1 MSQEIK
7 IEASGIITDEDE
19 EDLQQDHQDEECSKQ
34 VNYDESI
41 QNEETKIE
49 TNDDNQNKMQDES
62 SQMNKHNFT
71 SISKQIEDSD
81 DINFHE
87 ESYNKEQILQN
98 DEQYEEIEQQNLAIN
113 EEQNAKRNQIFSKEQ
128 MNRQLSNAII
138 EASSNSSQF
147 TIQFSKTDEV
157 KAKQSCSQDEYEVC
171 DSNQQNN
178 QLDSQNNQQSE
189 SEKKN
194 EDRSQKEKGQEVKQE
209 DEEEEEEEEK
219 TAEYQMK
226 AFNRYNANNEQNNQ
240 MSEQIQELIYQ
251 NQQDENKD
259 HYQLQIFHKEEF
271 GLQIGQNQ
279 AFDQKSPAQNT
290 EIIQRNQKKGSIMI
304 DHQVEDSMFHIQ
316 NKNNNGDGKSSSTSD
331 NGDEI
336 IQHFNENQIPEH
348 LRMLRNKSNDCEEY
362 NKSGGNF
369 FVSNMLQINQQQN
382 EHPPQSSGG
391 IVIVGGGINSDN
403 YSYNSPEIVNAANE
417 KKSST
422 PDIIEMNFT
431 SSNQTNSFGFSKLS
445 VEKISSQNDHNQ
457 NSNTHNNNN
466 NNNNNNQLS
475 QLNANGMLSI
485 DSKQFSGSNSY
496 ELNYSIKMINSS
508 NDPTFIDDSKR
519 NIKQLQSD
527 QEDQQEASE
536 EHNCEIILQQ
546 DQTSEFSKHLFHV
559 RADSFHQKNITHAA
573 SKQFNQTSKDQKETN
588 KKLQKND
595 YYIVNSD
602 NQTEDLQKVE
612 QTDNFS
618 QKRKKSFVKGQEET
632 QKKQSYEKIFQNQ
645 KESKNQQSA
654 NELFSTFFN
663 QSTNAKYE
671 TEHIHFIQT
680 EQQQYTMTGRNNETQ
695 AFANLKSEE
704 SAHHFDKAKDNK
716 TNPDIQ
722 IRSIQLNDNSNFS
735 IDNSQENSKKTNLGQ
750 LQKKNNNQQNK
761 QKKTKISQSQ
771 QEQLAIHDP
780 QQQKLRNQDIPA
792 SADESIDTQNQ
803 NSSVIQSRRALEKVN
818 VFYKIFIIFN
828 CLLFGYIIPQ
838 QSQPQIVTKLFIS
851 IYLIIWVL
859 ASFCIK
865 REVNIDFSIFY
876 RVGLSAANFF
886 ISEEASYF
894 YSNLLNILFFG
905 QFLFSLWSLRALSI
919 RIRSITDV
927 IQSSFKP
934 NLEIFGFLVILI
946 LLFNISFNVFN
957 LTELSPKGI
966 FSFSSIE
973 YFRYYVL
980 TIYTSGS
987 KLESNNFENGYN
999 LSQPQIYFAFACALV
1014 CLFFLKL
1021 VVENLLS
1028 IVQKVSQEQYYE
1040 YVGPHFSLGI
1050 LAVWKDNEIMSNLYN
1065 KKALYS
1071 IIQGISIIVYSVI
1084 QYLATTQN
1092 LKENPAI
1099 HLISSCLRYFNLF
1112 FIIYEI
1118 TIDKLMSSAIS
1129 IFKNILYILVMYNPS
1144 YYRLFAIFI
1153 FYGIC
1158 SHMMYF
1164 TAVSTHLATLLLD
1177 FAVIVFF
1184 NFIIYHSYIDCN
1196 SSKAISPYIPLTQM
1210 FFFFQPMLKGMM
1222 LRYSEIFEIE
1232 EDEEAILSTLG
1243 TQFGQS
1249 NEQVQQAS
1257 EQQNNYE
1264 DDIDLQDDSRNQDRQ
1279 ILSNQSVNPTLDQSI
1294 LRNFIQNQNQASYRN
1309 PDTKSFFLF
1318 SRRNSL
1324 RAACLKLVNSTL
1336 FCQMT
1341 SLFYLLISIKEFFY
1355 FLCSA
1360 FSVNY
1365 HNEFTV
1371 FVSYFEKFVEPSLF
1385 GLIILIN
1392 SISYGLIFDRRS
1404 YLLKSLRN
1412 LIFFGICIT
1421 VYIIQP
1427 FIQSTYFG
1435 FLRVIFL
1442 MYLIP
1447 FGIQRLADIIQA
1459 ISYSKKILLQILFV
1473 FLSIYLIFV
1482 LFVQPSIQNQSDYVM
1497 LFVNQLLYLFSVNFF
1512 VSAILV
1518 EYSKQ
1523 QLKYQNPNII
1533 WTSIK
1538 QKIANHKFNFYFIK
1552 SKNIN
1557 QQKSIFNRFLKSQWH
1572 NFTVSIVTGLF
1583 YLSLFLIG
1591 LVEEYLPNDYHLYLI
1606 VENYQLKQL
1615 AIQGFS
1621 CLIILYCLI
1630 HTQIFYYTP
1639 FSCLTTLNKTL
1650 LAQSFVLSL
1659 IFVIN
1664 SFSDVL
1670 KNQNLQIQFLIQL
1683 PMLLRT
1689 KYMFPIIKFNKQ
1701 IFRQAIL
1708 TFTVSLATIVCLS
1721 HYLQNSSKSII
1732 EYLLIIFNLN
1742 PNFFLIDQS
1751 QGYKNILYLMII
1763 YSCNG
1768 ILNTVI
1774 VLDIIRK
1781 FDLSESAQAK
1791 NKYKQIVTIFENTWD
1806 KYKFSQNGSLMKAS
1820 NLIYFLVKFDTAMEE
1835 EEQIRQNNK
1844 KKKVSKLQYQ
1854 KRIMNMRIKIN
1865 EDSCLYYKDLLFYLI
1880 SEKFNRIQTDQNYCY
1895 GSVSSFNNMNSS
1907 IFSNC
1912 TAEELELSQLSQR
1925 RRWKVYNPIKIHLY
1939 ATLTLLAWKKY
1950 TDLALN
1956 FKNGENIFDEST
1968 EEQQKNDKYEEEEED
1983 SIFFDPNIVPIE
1995 TIQQQ
2000 SLRAN
2005 FETK

>member
-1 MSQEIK
+1 MSQEVK
-7 IEASGIITDEDE
+7 IEESGIITDEEDE
-19 EDLQQDHQDEECSKQ
+19 EDLQQDNQKDDQCSKQ
-34 VNYDESI
+34 VNHDEST

-49 TNDDNQNKMQDES
+49 TNENRIQDES

-98 DEQYEEIEQQNLAIN
+98 DERYEEIEQQDIASLD
-113 EEQNAKRNQIFSKEQ
+113 EEQNAKRNQIYSKEQ

-157 KAKQSCSQDEYEVC
+157 KTKKSTSQDEYEIC
-171 DSNQQNN
+171 DDKVQNN
-178 QLDSQNNQQSE
+178 LTKSQNKYEQTSEAKNDNEIENEKDQQA
-189 SEKKN
+189 
-194 EDRSQKEKGQEVKQE
+194 KQ
-209 DEEEEEEEEK
+209 EEEEEEK
-219 TAEYQMK
+219 TTEHQVK
-226 AFNRYNANNEQNNQ
+226 ADNKQKTNYEQNNQ
-240 MSEQIQELIYQ
+240 ISEQSQELIYQ
-251 NQQDENKD
+251 NQQDANNE
-259 HYQLQIFHKEEF
+259 HQQLQVFHKEEF

-290 EIIQRNQKKGSIMI
+290 EIIQRNQKKGSIMV
-304 DHQVEDSMFHIQ
+304 DHQVEDSMFHIE
-316 NKNNNGDGKSSSTSD
+316 NKNNNGDGKSSSASD

-336 IQHFNENQIPEH
+336 IQNFNDNQIPEH
-348 LRMLRNKSNDCEEY
+348 LRMMKNKSNDCEEY

-391 IVIVGGGINSDN
+391 IVIVGGGINSEN
-403 YSYNSPEIVNAANE
+403 YSYNSPEIVNGANE

-445 VEKISSQNDHNQ
+445 VEKVSSQNDHNQ
-457 NSNTHNNNN
+457 NSNISSNSNNN
-466 NNNNNNQLS
+466 NNNNNNQQS
-475 QLNANGMLSI
+475 QINANGMMSI

-496 ELNYSIKMINSS
+496 ELNYSIKMMHSS
-508 NDPTFIDDSKR
+508 NDPTSIDDSKR
-519 NIKQLQSD
+519 NIKQFQNDS
-527 QEDQQEASE
+527 EDQQEASE

-546 DQTSEFSKHLFHV
+546 DQSTEFSKHLFQA
-559 RADSFHQKNITHAA
+559 RADSTQQKNNIAA
-573 SKQFNQTSKDQKETN
+573 SKQLNQTSKEYKDTN
-588 KKLQKND
+588 KKQQKND
-595 YYIVNSD
+595 YYIINSD
-602 NQTEDLQKVE
+602 NQAEEQQKAE
-612 QTDNFS
+612 QTDS
-618 QKRKKSFVKGQEET
+618 LTKERKKSFVKGQEEKS
-632 QKKQSYEKIFQNQ
+632 KKQSYEKIFQTQ
-645 KESKNQQSA
+645 KVSQNQQSA

-671 TEHIHFIQT
+671 SEQVNFIQT
-680 EQQQYTMTGRNNETQ
+680 EHQQYTMTGRNNETQ

-704 SAHHFDKAKDNK
+704 SAHHFDNTKDNK
-716 TNPDIQ
+716 IHQDIQ
-722 IRSIQLNDNSNFS
+722 IRSIQLNDNSNLS
-735 IDNSQENSKKTNLGQ
+735 IDNSQENSKKTNLVQ
-750 LQKKNNNQQNK
+750 YQNKKSNQQNK
-761 QKKTKISQSQ
+761 QKKNQIPQSQ
-771 QEQLAIHDP
+771 NEELAIRDP
-780 QQQKLRNQDIPA
+780 QQQKFKNLDNPT
-792 SADESIDTQNQ
+792 SANESIDTQQQ

-818 VFYKIFIIFN
+818 VFYKILVIFN

-851 IYLIIWVL
+851 LYLIIWVL
-859 ASFCIK
+859 TSFCIK
-865 REVNIDFSIFY
+865 RVVNIDFSICY
-876 RVGLSAANFF
+876 RIGLSAANFF
-886 ISEEASYF
+886 ISEEHSQF

-946 LLFNISFNVFN
+946 LLFNISFNVFD

-966 FSFSSIE
+966 LSYSSIE

-987 KLESNNFENGYN
+987 KIESNNFGNEYN
-999 LSQPQIYFAFACALV
+999 LTQPQIYLAFTCALV
-1014 CLFFLKL
+1014 CLFFIKL

-1028 IVQKVSQEQYYE
+1028 IVQKVSQEQCYE
-1040 YVGPHFSLGI
+1040 YVGPHLSLGK

-1065 KKALYS
+1065 NKALYS
-1071 IIQGISIIVYSVI
+1071 IIQGISIIVYSI
-1084 QYLATTQN
+1084 LQYLATTQN
-1092 LKENPAI
+1092 IEESPAI
-1099 HLISSCLRYFNLF
+1099 HLICSCLRYFNLF

-1129 IFKNILYILVMYNPS
+1129 IFKNLLYILVMYNPS
-1144 YYRLFAIFI
+1144 YYRLFAVFI

-1158 SHMMYF
+1158 SHMLYF
-1164 TAVSTHLATLLLD
+1164 NAVSTHLATLLLD

-1184 NFIIYHSYIDCN
+1184 NFIIYHAYIDCN
-1196 SSKAISPYIPLTQM
+1196 SSNAISPYIPLTLM

-1232 EDEEAILSTLG
+1232 EDEAILSTIG
-1243 TQFGQS
+1243 NQFGQA
-1249 NEQVQQAS
+1249 NEQIQQAG
-1257 EQQNNYE
+1257 EYYDNF
-1264 DDIDLQDDSRNQDRQ
+1264 DDEIDLQDDSRTQDRQ
-1279 ILSNQSVNPTLDQSI
+1279 ILSNQSVNPSLDQSI
-1294 LRNFIQNQNQASYRN
+1294 QRNFIQNNANNRN

-1324 RAACLKLVNSTL
+1324 RIGCLKLVNSIL
-1336 FCQMT
+1336 FRQMT

-1360 FSVNY
+1360 FSLNY

-1371 FVSYFEKFVEPSLF
+1371 FVSYFEKFVEPSVF

-1392 SISYGLIFDRRS
+1392 CISYGLLLDRKS
-1404 YLLKSLRN
+1404 YLQKSLRN
-1412 LIFFGICIT
+1412 LIFFGICLT
-1421 VYIIQP
+1421 VYGIQP
-1427 FIQSTYFG
+1427 FIQNTYFG

-1442 MYLIP
+1442 MYLVP
-1447 FGIQRLADIIQA
+1447 FGIKRLADIIQA
-1459 ISYSKKILLQILFV
+1459 ISHSKKILLQIVFI
-1473 FLSIYLIFV
+1473 FLSIYLIFI

-1497 LFVNQLLYLFSVNFF
+1497 LFINQLLYLFSVNFF

-1552 SKNIN
+1552 SRNTN
-1557 QQKSIFNRFLKSQWH
+1557 QQTSIFNRFLKSQWH

-1591 LVEEYLPNDYHLYLI
+1591 LVEEYLPNDEYLYVV
-1606 VENYQLKQL
+1606 VEKYQLKSL

-1621 CLIILYCLI
+1621 YLILLYCLI
-1630 HTQIFYYTP
+1630 HTNIFYHTP

-1650 LAQSFVLSL
+1650 LAQSFMLSL
-1659 IFVIN
+1659 MFVIN
-1664 SFSDVL
+1664 TFSDVL
-1670 KNQNLQIQFLIQL
+1670 KNGILQIQFLIQL

-1708 TFTVSLATIVCLS
+1708 TFTVSVTTIVCLS
-1721 HYLQNSSKSII
+1721 HFLENSCKSII

-1742 PNFFLIDQS
+1742 PNFYLIDQS
-1751 QGYKNILYLMII
+1751 QGYKNILYLIII
-1763 YSCNG
+1763 YLCNG

-1781 FDLSESAQAK
+1781 FDLNETAQAK
-1791 NKYKQIVTIFENTWD
+1791 NKYKQIVAIFESTWD

-1835 EEQIRQNNK
+1835 EEQTRQNNK

-1854 KRIMNMRIKIN
+1854 KRIMNMKIKIN
-1865 EDSCLYYKDLLFYLI
+1865 EDQCLYYKDLLFYLI

-1895 GSVSSFNNMNSS
+1895 GSMSSFNNMNSS
-1907 IFSNC
+1907 VFSNC

-1925 RRWKVYNPIKIHLY
+1925 RRWKVYNPIKTQLY
-1939 ATLTLLAWKKY
+1939 ATLALQAWKKFA
-1950 TDLALN
+1950 DLALN
-1956 FKNGENIFDEST
+1956 FKNGQNIFDEST

-1983 SIFFDPNIVPIE
+1983 SIFFDPNIVPPE

-2000 SLRAN
+2000 SLRAK
-2005 FETK
+2005 FEIK

>member
-1 MSQEIK
+1 MSQEVK
-7 IEASGIITDEDE
+7 IEASGILTDEDE
-19 EDLQQDHQDEECSKQ
+19 EDLQQDHQNNECSKQ
-34 VNYDESI
+34 VNHDESI

-98 DEQYEEIEQQNLAIN
+98 DDRYEEIEQQHMAT
-113 EEQNAKRNQIFSKEQ
+113 EEDSNAKRNQIFSKEQ

-157 KAKQSCSQDEYEVC
+157 KTKKSCSQDDYEVC
-171 DSNQQNN
+171 DNNVSNTQMDSINKQQ
-178 QLDSQNNQQSE
+178 QQSVSEAKDQEE
-189 SEKKN
+189 SDKEK
-194 EDRSQKEKGQEVKQE
+194 SQKAKQD
-209 DEEEEEEEEK
+209 DEEVEEEEK
-219 TAEYQMK
+219 TAEDQVK
-226 AFNRYNANNEQNNQ
+226 ANNKCNIYEQNNQ
-240 MSEQIQELIYQ
+240 ASEQSQELFDQSQQ
-251 NQQDENKD
+251 NTNTEHK
-259 HYQLQIFHKEEF
+259 QLHKEEF
-271 GLQIGQNQ
+271 GHQIGQNQ

-304 DHQVEDSMFHIQ
+304 DHQVEDSMFHIE
-316 NKNNNGDGKSSSTSD
+316 NKNNNGDGKSSSASD
-331 NGDEI
+331 NGEET
-336 IQHFNENQIPEH
+336 IQNFNENQIPEH
-348 LRMLRNKSNDCEEY
+348 LRMMKNKSNDCEVY

-369 FVSNMLQINQQQN
+369 WVSNMLQINQHQN
-382 EHPPQSSGG
+382 DHPLQSSGG
-391 IVIVGGGINSDN
+391 IVIVGGGTNSDN
-403 YSYNSPEIVNAANE
+403 YSYNSPEIINAANE

-445 VEKISSQNDHNQ
+445 VEKISNKNDNNQ
-457 NSNTHNNNN
+457 NSNSN

-496 ELNYSIKMINSS
+496 ELNYSIKMMHSS
-508 NDPTFIDDSKR
+508 NDPTSIDDSKR
-519 NIKQLQSD
+519 IIKQFQSD
-527 QEDQQEASE
+527 QDDQQVASE

-546 DQTSEFSKHLFHV
+546 DPTSDFSKHLFQA
-559 RADSFHQKNITHAA
+559 RADTFQQKNNTVA
-573 SKQFNQTSKDQKETN
+573 SKQFNQTSKEQKDTQ
-588 KKLQKND
+588 KKIQKND
-595 YYIVNSD
+595 YYIVSSD
-602 NQTEDLQKVE
+602 IQSEDQSKVE
-612 QTDNFS
+612 QTDNFNRE
-618 QKRKKSFVKGQEET
+618 KKKSLVKGQEET
-632 QKKQSYEKIFQNQ
+632 QKKQSYEKIFQTQ
-645 KESKNQQSA
+645 KVSQNQQSA
-654 NELFSTFFN
+654 NELFANFFN
-663 QSTNAKYE
+663 QSTNIKYE
-671 TEHIHFIQT
+671 SDQANFIQT

-704 SAHHFDKAKDNK
+704 SAHHFDNTKDNK
-716 TNPDIQ
+716 NLQEIQ
-722 IRSIQLNDNSNFS
+722 IRSIQLNDNSNLS
-735 IDNSQENSKKTNLGQ
+735 IDNQQENSLKTNLGQ
-750 LQKKNNNQQNK
+750 LQKKKNNQQNK
-761 QKKTKISQSQ
+761 FKKSERPQSQ
-771 QEQLAIHDP
+771 QDHSKQNL
-780 QQQKLRNQDIPA
+780 QKIDQDNPGNVDVNA
-792 SADESIDTQNQ
+792 NESTDTYQQ
-803 NSSVIQSRRALEKVN
+803 NSSVIQSRRALERVN

-828 CLLFGYIIPQ
+828 CVLYGYIIPQ
-838 QSQPQIVTKLFIS
+838 QLLPQSVPKQLIS
-851 IYLIIWVL
+851 LYLIIWVF
-859 ASFCIK
+859 ASCCIK
-865 REVNIDFSIFY
+865 KEVNFDFSICY

-886 ISEEASYF
+886 ISESHSYF

-966 FSFSSIE
+966 YSFSSIE

-987 KLESNNFENGYN
+987 KIDSNNYENGYN

-1040 YVGPHFSLGI
+1040 YVGTHFSLGRFAI
-1050 LAVWKDNEIMSNLYN
+1050 FKDNDNMNNLYN
-1065 KKALYS
+1065 NKPLYS
-1071 IIQGISIIVYSVI
+1071 IIQGISIIAYSVYY
-1084 QYLATTQN
+1084 YLDNTQD
-1092 LKENPAI
+1092 
-1099 HLISSCLRYFNLF
+1099 SFRFFSFF
-1112 FIIYEI
+1112 FIFYEI
-1118 TIDKLMSSAIS
+1118 VIDKLMSNAIS
-1129 IFKNILYILVMYNPS
+1129 IFKNILYILVMFNPS

-1158 SHMMYF
+1158 SHMTFF

-1177 FAVIVFF
+1177 FTVIVFF
-1184 NFIIYHSYIDCN
+1184 NFVIYHAYIDCN
-1196 SSKAISPYIPLTQM
+1196 SSSAISPYIPLALM

-1243 TQFGQS
+1243 TQFGQAK
-1249 NEQVQQAS
+1249 QPIQQGG
-1257 EQQNNYE
+1257 ENYDNFE
-1264 DDIDLQDDSRNQDRQ
+1264 DEIDLQDDSRTQDRQ
-1279 ILSNQSVNPTLDQSI
+1279 VLNNQSVNPYLDQSI
-1294 LRNFIQNQNQASYRN
+1294 QRNFIQNHSSNRSQ
-1309 PDTKSFFLF
+1309 DTKSFFLF
-1318 SRRNSL
+1318 SRRNCL
-1324 RAACLKLVNSTL
+1324 RVACLKLVNSVL

-1341 SLFYLLISIKEFFY
+1341 SMLYLLISVKEIFY

-1360 FSVNY
+1360 FSINY
-1365 HNEFTV
+1365 HNDFNV
-1371 FVSYFEKFVEPSLF
+1371 IVSYFEKFVEPPLF
-1385 GLIILIN
+1385 ALIILIN
-1392 SISYGLIFDRRS
+1392 SISYGLLFDRKS

-1412 LIFFGICIT
+1412 LIFFCICLIA
-1421 VYIIQP
+1421 YGIQP
-1427 FIQSTYFG
+1427 FFQNTYFG

-1447 FGIQRLADIIQA
+1447 FGIKRLADIIQA
-1459 ISYSKKILLQILFV
+1459 ISHSKKVLLQILFI

-1482 LFVQPSIQNQSDYVM
+1482 LFVQPSIKNQSDYVI
-1497 LFVNQLLYLFSVNFF
+1497 LFISQLLYLFSVNFF
-1512 VSAILV
+1512 VSIILV

-1552 SKNIN
+1552 SRNIN
-1557 QQKSIFNRFLKSQWH
+1557 QQASIFHRFLKSKWH
-1572 NFTVSIVTGLF
+1572 NFTVSLVTGLF

-1591 LVEEYLPNDYHLYLI
+1591 IVEEYLPQDEYLYLT
-1606 VENYQLKQL
+1606 VENYQLKSI

-1621 CLIILYCLI
+1621 CLIFLYCLM
-1630 HTQIFYYTP
+1630 HTHVYYNTP
-1639 FSCLTTLNKTL
+1639 FSSLTTLNKTL
-1650 LAQSFVLSL
+1650 LAQSLILSL

-1664 SFSDVL
+1664 IFSDVL
-1670 KNQNLQIQFLIQL
+1670 KNENLQIQFLLQL

-1689 KYMFPIIKFNKQ
+1689 KYMFPIIKFKKQ
-1701 IFRQAIL
+1701 IFRQALL
-1708 TFTVSLATIVCLS
+1708 TFTVSLTTIVCLS
-1721 HYLQNSSKSII
+1721 YYLENSSKSII
-1732 EYLLIIFNLN
+1732 EYLLMIFNLN
-1742 PNFFLIDQS
+1742 PNYFLIDQS
-1751 QGYKNILYLMII
+1751 QGYKNILYLIII

-1781 FDLSESAQAK
+1781 FDLNESAQAK
-1791 NKYKQIVTIFENTWD
+1791 NKYKQIVAIFESTWD
-1806 KYKFSQNGSLMKAS
+1806 KYKFSQNGSLMKVS
-1820 NLIYFLVKFDTAMEE
+1820 NLIYFLVKFDATMEE
-1835 EEQIRQNNK
+1835 EEQIRQSNK

-1854 KRIMNMRIKIN
+1854 KRIMNMKIKIN

-1895 GSVSSFNNMNSS
+1895 GSMSSFNNMNSS

-1925 RRWKVYNPIKIHLY
+1925 RRWKVYNPIKNHLY
-1939 ATLTLLAWKKY
+1939 ATLALQAWKKY
-1950 TDLALN
+1950 TDIVLN
-1956 FKNGENIFDEST
+1956 SKNGEKSIFDETT
-1968 EEQQKNDKYEEEEED
+1968 EEQQKKDQYEEEEED
-1983 SIFFDPNIVPIE
+1983 SIFFDPNIVPPE

-2000 SLRAN
+2000 SLRSN